1 MTLTC
6 GCRQERAWQPHVA
19 LALRAAAMDAMPRLW
34 EAVTDFFAARACAM
48 HYAAGRVLALVPEG
62 TAARWE
68 TWYGHLTG
76 TVGPVSG
83 GVSAAYTGKAGLV
96 HAQDEA
102 ISALTLGERL
112 RGPGFLTAYG
122 DVFPL
127 DYATH
132 LVENHH
138 LRDVYDTVI
147 SKLAIVGQSDRREL
161 LNTLDVFLST
171 GCSAHATAAA
181 LGVHRNTVLHRLR
194 RITDITRLD
203 FDDFEVRF
211 LAQLALRAHK
221 RLGEDSRA
229 AQAGVESS
237 RLAR

>member
-1 MTLTC
+1 MLLTC

-34 EAVTDFFAARACAM
+34 EAVTDFLAAKACAM

-62 TAARWE
+62 AAARWE

-76 TVGPVSG
+76 AVGPISG
-83 GVSAAYTGKAGLV
+83 GVSAAYSGSVGLA

-102 ISALTLGERL
+102 LSALTLGERL
-112 RGPGFLTAYG
+112 RGPGHLTAYG

-132 LVENHH
+132 LVENEN
-138 LRDVYDTVI
+138 LRDVYDRVI
-147 SKLAIVGQSDRREL
+147 SQLAIVGQSDRREL
-161 LNTLDVFLST
+161 LPTLDVFLAT
-171 GCSAHATAAA
+171 GCSTHATAER
-181 LGVHRNTVLHRLR
+181 LGVHRNTILHRLR
-194 RITDITRLD
+194 RITEITKLD

-211 LAQLALRAHK
+211 LVQLALRAHYTIK
-221 RLGEDSRA
+221 R
-229 AQAGVESS
+229 
-237 RLAR
+237 